1 MMASGIAAT
10 ARNIGSIS
18 GENFKRRTT
27 ANNTRLRTPGRLS
40 FDISGPYP
48 RSRRGNTCTY
58 ITYFMDNFSNFE
70 EAIPMV
76 NQEAITITEAL
87 VENAIVRYGT
97 PIQLLTDQRRNVGGT
112 IFREIC
118 KLLQID

>member
-40 FDISGPYP
+40 FDISVPFP
-48 RSRRGNTCTY
+48 RSRRGNTY
-58 ITYFMDNFSNFE
+58 ITYFMDNFSKFE

-97 PIQLLTDQRRNVGGT
+97 PIQLLTDHGMNVGGT